1 MSNEQSH
8 VGHWT
13 VDSVIV
19 HFISPQI
26 LYVSQRKYVAVLVYA
41 LDCSCL
47 LRPGSNI
54 NAIDG
59 LRSEMVHKPLCF
71 LLQIYEN
78 L

>member
-1 MSNEQSH
+1 M
-8 VGHWT
+8 
-13 VDSVIV
+13 DSVIV

-54 NAIDG
+54 NARDG
-59 LRSEMVHKPLCF
+59 LRSEMVHKPCVFFCKYMRISNDDLGAKDG
-71 LLQIYEN
+71 
-78 L
+78 